1 MKTVVIRLTGG
12 GAISEASTEID
23 VPWWGYRNMH
33 IAPDVFKDLPVIITN
48 NPSTKFIFVC
58 GGIGAF
64 LFTDLV
70 KNLAM
75 DSYVDEVGK
84 GIISILNGIAISYL
98 NSFSINVYSNE
109 VPVNQIE
116 KYLST
121 TDARCFFIKPDSG
134 CISSDSLA
142 AEATFLTK
150 ADLLLY
156 VKKGAPQYHVG
167 FDKPTIINRWS
178 LDDIELKALTLY
190 EEQNKHYVLD
200 YQACSILKSN
210 SNETYIIPP
219 EIIKEINTSSFPG
232 SNSKL
237 VTRVY

>member
-1 MKTVVIRLTGG
+1 MKSVVIRLTGG

-33 IAPDVFKDLPVIITN
+33 ITPSVYSDLTALIAN
-48 NPSTKFIFVC
+48 NPSTRFIFVC

-70 KNLAM
+70 KNLAI
-75 DSYVDEVGK
+75 DSYADEVGK

-98 NSFSINVYSNE
+98 NSLSVNVYPNE
-109 VPVNQIE
+109 VPANEVE

-121 TDARCFFIKPDSG
+121 TDASCFFIKPDSG

-142 AEATFLTK
+142 AEAAFLAK

-178 LDDIELKALTLY
+178 LDDIELKSLTLY
-190 EEQNKHYVLD
+190 EEQAKHYVLD

-210 SNETYIIPP
+210 TNEIYIIPP

-232 SNSKL
+232 SNSEL

>member
-1 MKTVVIRLTGG
+1 MKTVVIRLIGG
-12 GAISEASTEID
+12 GAISEISTEID

-33 IAPDVFKDLPVIITN
+33 ITPDVFKDLPVIIAN

-75 DSYVDEVGK
+75 NSYADEVGK

-98 NSFSINVYSNE
+98 NSFSLNVYPNE
-109 VPVNQIE
+109 VPVNEVE

-121 TDARCFFIKPDSG
+121 TDASCFLIKPDSG

-142 AEATFLTK
+142 AEAAFL
-150 ADLLLY
+150 D
-156 VKKGAPQYHVG
+156 
-167 FDKPTIINRWS
+167 R
-178 LDDIELKALTLY
+178 
-190 EEQNKHYVLD
+190 
-200 YQACSILKSN
+200 KS
-210 SNETYIIPP
+210 
-219 EIIKEINTSSFPG
+219 
-232 SNSKL
+232 
-237 VTRVY
+237 VV

>member
-12 GAISEASTEID
+12 GAISEVGTETD
-23 VPWWGYRNMH
+23 LPWWGYRSMH
-33 IAPDVFKDLPVIITN
+33 ITPSVYSDLTALIAN
-48 NPSTKFIFVC
+48 NPSIKFIFVC

-70 KNLAM
+70 KNLALNTHA
-75 DSYVDEVGK
+75 DEVGR

-98 NSFSINVYSNE
+98 NSFSINVYPNEIPVNE
-109 VPVNQIE
+109 VG

-121 TDARCFFIKPDSG
+121 TDASCFFIKPDTG

-142 AEATFLTK
+142 AEAAFLSK
-150 ADLLLY
+150 AELLLY

-178 LDDIELKALTLY
+178 LDDIELKSLTLY
-190 EEQNKHYVLD
+190 EEQAKHYVLD

-210 SNETYIIPP
+210 TNEIYIIPP
-219 EIIKEINTSSFPG
+219 EIIREINTSSFPG
-232 SNSKL
+232 SNSEL

>member
-1 MKTVVIRLTGG
+1 MKSVVIRLTGG
-12 GAISEASTEID
+12 GAISEVSTEID

-33 IAPDVFKDLPVIITN
+33 INPSVYSDLTALIAN
-48 NPSTKFIFVC
+48 NPSTRFIFVC

-70 KNLAM
+70 KNLAI
-75 DSYVDEVGK
+75 DSYADEVGK

-98 NSFSINVYSNE
+98 NSLSVNVYPNE
-109 VPVNQIE
+109 VPANEVE

-121 TDARCFFIKPDSG
+121 TDASCFFIKPDSG

-142 AEATFLTK
+142 AEAAFLAK

-178 LDDIELKALTLY
+178 LDDIELKSLTLY
-190 EEQNKHYVLD
+190 EEQTKHYVLD

-210 SNETYIIPP
+210 TNEIYIIPP

-232 SNSKL
+232 SNSEL

>member
-33 IAPDVFKDLPVIITN
+33 ITPSVYSDLTALIAN
-48 NPSTKFIFVC
+48 NPSTRFIFVC

-75 DSYVDEVGK
+75 DSYADEVGK

-98 NSFSINVYSNE
+98 NSLSVNVYPNE
-109 VPVNQIE
+109 VPANEVE

-121 TDARCFFIKPDSG
+121 TDASCFFIKPDSG

-142 AEATFLTK
+142 AEAAFLAK

-178 LDDIELKALTLY
+178 LDDIELKSLTLY
-190 EEQNKHYVLD
+190 EDQNKHYVLD

-232 SNSKL
+232 SNSEL
-237 VTRVY
+237 VTKVY